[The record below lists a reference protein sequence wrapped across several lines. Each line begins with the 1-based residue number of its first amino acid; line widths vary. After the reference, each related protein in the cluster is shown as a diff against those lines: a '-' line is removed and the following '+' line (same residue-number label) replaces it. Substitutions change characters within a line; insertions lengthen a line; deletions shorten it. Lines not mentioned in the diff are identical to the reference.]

1 MAQINLSEG
10 PITKNMLRF
19 AFPMICGN
27 MLQQLYN
34 VVDTLI
40 VGKYLGTG
48 ALAAVGSSYTLMT
61 FLTSILLGMCMGSGA
76 MFSIRYGEKN
86 RRKLQEDLYVSFFLI
101 ATLFPGQEEVG
112 SQAVERRDFQ
122 RVEK

>member
-10 PITKNMLRF
+10 PITKNMLKF

-40 VGKYLGTG
+40 VGKYLGTN

-76 MFSIRYGEKN
+76 MFSIRYGEK
-86 RRKLQEDLYVSFFLI
+86 
-101 ATLFPGQEEVG
+101 
-112 SQAVERRDFQ
+112 
-122 RVEK
+122 

>member
-1 MAQINLSEG
+1 MRPFLWKKIIEISIITEDYTMAQINLSEG

-40 VGKYLGTG
+40 VGKYLGTN
-48 ALAAVGSSYTLMT
+48 ALAAVEIGR
-61 FLTSILLGMCMGSGA
+61 A
-76 MFSIRYGEKN
+76 H
-86 RRKLQEDLYVSFFLI
+86 V
-101 ATLFPGQEEVG
+101 
-112 SQAVERRDFQ
+112 
-122 RVEK
+122 

>member
-1 MAQINLSEG
+1 MAQIDLTKG

-34 VVDTLI
+34 IVDTLI

-76 MFSIRYGEKN
+76 VFSIRFGEKN
-86 RRKLQEDLYVSFFLI
+86 HEKLEEDLFVSFVVIFILTI
-101 ATLFPGQEEVG
+101 LVNTFVFIFIDKIMSLLSVP
-112 SQAVERRDFQ
+112 
-122 RVEK
+122 